1 MTIQELSS
9 RLLDVP
15 VREIPR
21 TPPLNKFGGEFE
33 NGWEYFFDDLN
44 NFLQQAIEAYRVEN
58 ADLWVAR
65 VGSVVTVTGTV
76 STTATDLGVAPVKEF
91 TIDDVNV
98 KTDGTIRVLSGSA
111 RSVSLSFIAR

>member
-1 MTIQELSS
+1 MTLNELSS
-9 RLLDVP
+9 VLLGFP

-44 NFLQQAIEAYRVEN
+44 NFLQQAVSAYK
-58 ADLWVAR
+58 ADTNLWVSR

-76 STTATDLGVAPVKEF
+76 STTEVDLGVVPVCDNGF
-91 TIDDVNV
+91 TIDGVTV
-98 KTDGTIRVLSGSA
+98 SA
-111 RSVSLSFIAR
+111 TGKISCTSTRNVSLSFIAR

>member
-1 MTIQELSS
+1 MTDRELSS
-9 RLLDVP
+9 RLLGFP

-44 NFLQQAIEAYRVEN
+44 NFLQQGISAYRVEN

-65 VGSVVTVTGTV
+65 IGSVVTVTGTV
-76 STTATDLGVAPVKEF
+76 GTTATKLGVAPVKEF
-91 TIDDVNV
+91 EIDNV
-98 KTDGTIRVLSGSA
+98 EVDAEGKIKVTSGSA
-111 RSVSLSFIAR
+111 RSISLSFIAR

>member
-9 RLLDVP
+9 RLLGFP

-44 NFLQQAIEAYRVEN
+44 NFLQQGISSWK
-58 ADLWVAR
+58 ADDNLWVSR
-65 VGSVVTVTGTV
+65 VGATVTVTGTV
-76 STTATDLGVAPVKEF
+76 GSTEVDLGVLPVCENGF
-91 TIDDVNV
+91 TIDGVTV
-98 KTDGTIRVLSGSA
+98 DGDGKISCSTTRDI
-111 RSVSLSFIAR
+111 SLSFIAR

>member
-1 MTIQELSS
+1 MTDRELSS
-9 RLLDVP
+9 RLLGFP

-44 NFLQQAIEAYRVEN
+44 NFLQQGISAYRVEN
-58 ADLWVAR
+58 ADLWVSR

-76 STTATDLGVAPVKEF
+76 GTTATKLGVAPVKKFE
-91 TIDDVNV
+91 IDNV
-98 KTDGTIRVLSGSA
+98 EVDAEGKIKVTSGSA
-111 RSVSLSFIAR
+111 RSISLSFIAR

>member
-1 MTIQELSS
+1 MTLRELSS
-9 RLLDVP
+9 RLLGFP

-44 NFLQQAIEAYRVEN
+44 NFLQQAIESYKSED
-58 ADLWVAR
+58 ADLWISR

-76 STTATDLGVAPVKEF
+76 SGTPVDLGVMPVKAF
-91 TIDDVNV
+91 TV
-98 KTDGTIRVLSGSA
+98 DGVTVDADGKISCSSTRD
-111 RSVSLSFIAR
+111 VSLSFIAR

>member
-9 RLLDVP
+9 RLLGFP

-44 NFLQQAIEAYRVEN
+44 NFLQQGISAYKVDTN
-58 ADLWVAR
+58 LWVSR

-76 STTATDLGVAPVKEF
+76 GTTEVDLGVRPVCENDLI
-91 TIDDVNV
+91 IDGVMV
-98 KTDGTIRVLSGSA
+98 SASGKISCTST
-111 RSVSLSFIAR
+111 RNVSLSFIAR